1 MDGEFV
7 SGRHC
12 ITVKWLARYTNTHT
26 HTRTYTHTHTHTH
39 MLGEFVGGCDIMM
52 EMHESGDLKKMLTD
66 AGATVA

>member
-1 MDGEFV
+1 M

-12 ITVKWLARYTNTHT
+12 IMGVHQVACTLHKHT
-26 HTRTYTHTHTHTH
+26 HARARAHTHAHTHTH